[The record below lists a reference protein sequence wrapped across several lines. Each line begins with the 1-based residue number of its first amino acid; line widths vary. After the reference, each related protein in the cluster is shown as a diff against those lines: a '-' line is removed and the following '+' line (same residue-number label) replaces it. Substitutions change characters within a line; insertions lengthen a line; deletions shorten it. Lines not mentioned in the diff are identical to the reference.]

1 MPLITRPILVRLCGP
16 SCLDALGGMAWLEA
30 RATTF
35 LAGRRTLRVGA
46 DTKMFV
52 CQLQHEVMLG
62 IQLMATDCH

>member
-1 MPLITRPILVRLCGP
+1 L
-16 SCLDALGGMAWLEA
+16 AWLEA
-30 RATTF
+30 RAAAF

-62 IQLMATDCH
+62 IQLLVTDCY